1 MLKRIAAITGIF
13 VISCVA
19 WLILTL
25 VIWVRTDER
34 SATISRMVGDLW
46 GTEHTQVAPELTARW
61 TTETRRE
68 VRWTPHGWQPAEE
81 EEHEE
86 EEGVTA
92 DRSGLLGHVTS
103 SSVIQEI
110 QSEKVQVAGEAAG
123 RKDKPTAVDWKTDPD
138 KRHFEVTRTDHRA
151 SLQLDGTSAEVDL
164 DVDYRKKGLL
174 WFSTYGVG
182 FRSDYTVRN
191 PTGHEIDVAMRFPY
205 PAADAIYDNMKVS
218 VTGDEGARVSAE
230 KDSMVAQ
237 FRVPAGKARVVS
249 FGYHSRGMGQW
260 NYSFGPEVKMVRNF
274 ELVMR
279 TDFDDYDFPKGSISP
294 DTKRPLEDGSGWELG
309 WDKESVVSGKS
320 IGMVMPER
328 INPGPLAQGMTLHA
342 PVSLF
347 FFFFVM
353 FILQVHRSIKMH
365 PMNYFFIASGFFA
378 FNLLFSYLVDH
389 LDLLLAFGISAAV
402 SLLLVTTYLR
412 LVVGLRFAF
421 LEAGI
426 SQVIYQALF
435 SLAHFLEGYTG
446 LTITVGAIITLAI
459 VMQVTGRTDWAKV
472 FRGRH
477 PVPLDAA
484 AQAD

>member
-1 MLKRIAAITGIF
+1 
-13 VISCVA
+13 
-19 WLILTL
+19 
-25 VIWVRTDER
+25 
-34 SATISRMVGDLW
+34 
-46 GTEHTQVAPELTARW
+46 
-61 TTETRRE
+61 
-68 VRWTPHGWQPAEE
+68 
-81 EEHEE
+81 
-86 EEGVTA
+86 VT
-92 DRSGLLGHVTS
+92 
-103 SSVIQEI
+103 QEI
-110 QSEKVQVAGEAAG
+110 QSEEIEEVEPAQGQK
-123 RKDKPTAVDWKTDPD
+123 KKPTAVDWKTDPD
-138 KRHFEVTRTDHRA
+138 RRHFEVSRTEHRA
-151 SLQLDGTSAEVDL
+151 SLQLDGTSAHVDL

-182 FRSDYTVRN
+182 FRAVYTVRN
-191 PTGHEIDVAMRFPY
+191 PTEHEIDVTMRFPY
-205 PAADAIYDNMKVS
+205 PAADAIYDNMKVD
-218 VTGDEGARVSAE
+218 VKDNEGARISAE
-230 KDSMVAQ
+230 KDSMVAH
-237 FRVPAGKARVVS
+237 FPVPAGRRQEVA
-249 FGYHSRGMGQW
+249 FGYHSRGMDQW
-260 NYSFGPEVKMVRNF
+260 NYSFGPDVRMVRNF

-294 DTKRPLEDGSGWELG
+294 DSKKPLEDGSGWELG

-320 IGMVMPER
+320 IGMVMPAK

-389 LDLLLAFGISAAV
+389 LDILLAFGISAAV

-412 LVVGLRFAF
+412 LVVGSRFAF

-459 VMQVTGRTDWAKV
+459 VMQITGRTDWARV
-472 FRGRH
+472 FRGNQ
-477 PVPLDAA
+477 PVPANAA
-484 AQAD
+484 TRVE